1 MVNREA
7 RVTLIEPIF
16 HHLNNL
22 FYIFLK
28 KKTEKNLLFLYLILF
43 SWLNNIIDQNK
54 MNNYILCKQEKDQ
67 NSPIMCHGIEHI
79 LAQKQNN
86 RQHKFPIGK

>member
-1 MVNREA
+1 MVIREA

-28 KKTEKNLLFLYLILF
+28 KKNRKKSPLSLSYFIFLAEKYYRPEQNEELHTLKTRKGPKQPNYV
-43 SWLNNIIDQNK
+43 SWN
-54 MNNYILCKQEKDQ
+54 
-67 NSPIMCHGIEHI
+67 
-79 LAQKQNN
+79 
-86 RQHKFPIGK
+86 